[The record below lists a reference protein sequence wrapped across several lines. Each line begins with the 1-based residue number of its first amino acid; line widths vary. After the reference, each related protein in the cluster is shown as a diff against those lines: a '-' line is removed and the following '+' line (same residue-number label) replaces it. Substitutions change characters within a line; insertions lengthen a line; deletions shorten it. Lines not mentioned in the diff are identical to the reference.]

1 MSSTLFNK
9 LADAW
14 LNKLSASGSNG
25 PANVLWA
32 CGNLGS
38 AGHPVWSRTWQA
50 FLKLITKDLLG
61 GQPPNVRPQE
71 PLNVLYACAKL
82 RQQPRPEEL
91 LLLVGS
97 FVHPAV
103 ISEARP
109 QDLAKVIL
117 SMGGLSANHGLSEEV
132 SQEVLQR
139 LLDKQVLAK
148 VIGEGSSQNNAKV
161 LLGLGRM
168 CTGPS
173 PLLVSTAV
181 AQGYAVKLLAGVQL
195 DSMCRGTG

>member
-1 MSSTLFNK
+1 MLSTPY
-9 LADAW
+9 
-14 LNKLSASGSNG
+14 G
-25 PANVLWA
+25 PAH
-32 CGNLGS
+32 GIPETHHQG
-38 AGHPVWSRTWQA
+38 
-50 FLKLITKDLLG
+50 LLG

-71 PLNVLYACAKL
+71 LLNVLYACAKL

-139 LLDKQVLAK
+139 LDKQVLAK
-148 VIGEGSSQNNAKV
+148 VIGKGSSQDNAKV
-161 LLGLGRM
+161 LLGLG
-168 CTGPS
+168 C
-173 PLLVSTAV
+173 
-181 AQGYAVKLLAGVQL
+181 AQGHHHCSPQL
-195 DSMCRGTG
+195 